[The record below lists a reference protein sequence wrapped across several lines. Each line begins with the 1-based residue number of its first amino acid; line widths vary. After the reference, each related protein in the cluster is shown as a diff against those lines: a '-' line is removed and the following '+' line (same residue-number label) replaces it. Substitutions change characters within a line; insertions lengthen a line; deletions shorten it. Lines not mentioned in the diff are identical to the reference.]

1 MVKYGGNAMTGSGGT
16 DDFSQDIVLMKQTGI
31 DPVVV
36 HGGGPQ
42 IGAMLKKLDI
52 QSRFIDGLRVTD
64 EAAVEVV
71 EMVLTGSI
79 NKHIVT
85 AINAAGGR
93 AVGLSGK
100 DGNMVVARKLA
111 LTKTDSVTGKTI
123 VEDLG
128 FVGEP
133 ERVNPEILHTMMKS
147 EIIPVIAPIGV
158 GPKGETYNINA
169 DTVAGAVAGAVKA
182 ERLILLTDVEGV
194 LDQDKKLIPH
204 LTVERGPRPDRG
216 RHHFRRHDPQDQHRH
231 RRGGSRRACGG
242 DPGRPHSPCAAARIV
257 HRAWRRNPDHGRM
270 TQAMRR
276 WLAAL
281 AVLAAICASPRRP
294 RPRSNSATA
303 PAIFSMPPPRRWSS
317 AGSST
322 QGWTR
327 IAPGDCQVALPE
339 KLTAQSYLV
348 YARSALA
355 HSGPQRAWGGN
366 FPLLRQGCQFH
377 PEPAGESR
385 PSAPATFSR
394 CRSRRWKPM
403 TVPTGP

>member
-1 MVKYGGNAMTGSGGT
+1 MADDNDHEKNLRLMARWRQTGRVLVEALPFILKYDQKTIVVKYGGNAMTGSGGT

-42 IGAMLKKLDI
+42 IGAMLKKLEI

-100 DGNMVVARKLA
+100 DGNLVVARKLA

-133 ERVNPEILHTMMKS
+133 DRVNPEVLYTMMKS
-147 EIIPVIAPIGV
+147 EIIPVVAPIGV

-169 DTVAGAVAGAVKA
+169 DTVAGAVAGAIKA

-194 LDQDKKLIPH
+194 LDKDKKLIPH
-204 LTVERGPRPDRG
+204 LTVSQARGLIEDGTISGGMIPKIGTAIEAVESGVNAAVILDG
-216 RHHFRRHDPQDQHRH
+216 RI
-231 RRGGSRRACGG
+231 
-242 DPGRPHSPCAAARIV
+242 PHV
-257 HRAWRRNPDHGRM
+257 LLLELFTEHGAG
-270 TQAMRR
+270 T
-276 WLAAL
+276 L
-281 AVLAAICASPRRP
+281 I
-294 RPRSNSATA
+294 TA
-303 PAIFSMPPPRRWSS
+303 
-317 AGSST
+317 
-322 QGWTR
+322 
-327 IAPGDCQVALPE
+327 D
-339 KLTAQSYLV
+339 
-348 YARSALA
+348 
-355 HSGPQRAWGGN
+355 
-366 FPLLRQGCQFH
+366 
-377 PEPAGESR
+377 
-385 PSAPATFSR
+385 
-394 CRSRRWKPM
+394 
-403 TVPTGP
+403 

>member
-1 MVKYGGNAMTGSGGT
+1 MADEGEEKNLRLMARWRQTGRVLVEALPFILKYDQKTIVVKYGGNAMTGSGGT

-79 NKHIVT
+79 NKQIVT

-100 DGNMVVARKLA
+100 DGNLVVARKLA
-111 LTKTDSVTGKTI
+111 LTKTDSVTGKTT

-133 ERVNPEILHTMMKS
+133 DRVNPEVLYTMLKS
-147 EIIPVIAPIGV
+147 EIIPVVAPIGV

-169 DTVAGAVAGAVKA
+169 DTVAGAVAGAIKA

-194 LDQDKKLIPH
+194 LDKDRKLIPH
-204 LTVERGPRPDRG
+204 LTVSQARGLIQDGTISGGMIPKIGTAIEAVESGVNAAVILDG
-216 RHHFRRHDPQDQHRH
+216 RI
-231 RRGGSRRACGG
+231 
-242 DPGRPHSPCAAARIV
+242 PHV
-257 HRAWRRNPDHGRM
+257 LLLELFTEHGAG
-270 TQAMRR
+270 T
-276 WLAAL
+276 L
-281 AVLAAICASPRRP
+281 I
-294 RPRSNSATA
+294 TA
-303 PAIFSMPPPRRWSS
+303 
-317 AGSST
+317 G
-322 QGWTR
+322 
-327 IAPGDCQVALPE
+327 
-339 KLTAQSYLV
+339 
-348 YARSALA
+348 
-355 HSGPQRAWGGN
+355 
-366 FPLLRQGCQFH
+366 
-377 PEPAGESR
+377 
-385 PSAPATFSR
+385 
-394 CRSRRWKPM
+394 
-403 TVPTGP
+403 